1 MPTPLLSQQD
11 IEERLSQRYVEA
23 VAARAGFTTS
33 RPDLDRNGIDLQ
45 IEAGGARAPKLDV
58 QLKATINLGQ
68 PQNGSYAYPLEVK
81 NYAQLIGDTMVPR
94 ILVVLGLP
102 RDPASWLDVTQDA
115 LLLRRCAYWCSL
127 AGKLETDNKESI
139 TVHLPQEQAF
149 TIAALNDL
157 MDQAATGSLR

>member
-1 MPTPLLSQQD
+1 MPDLLLSQED

-33 RPDLDRNGIDLQ
+33 LPDLDRNGIDLQ
-45 IEAGGARAPKLDV
+45 IEAGGPRRPKLDI

-94 ILVVLGLP
+94 ILVVLDLP
-102 RDPASWLDVTQDA
+102 RDPASWLDVTPDA

-127 AGKLETDNKESI
+127 ADKPETDNKESI

-149 TIAALNDL
+149 TVAALNDL
-157 MDQAATGSLR
+157 MDRAATGSL

>member
-33 RPDLDRNGIDLQ
+33 RQDLDRNGVDLQ
-45 IEAGGARAPKLDV
+45 IEAGGPRAPKLDI

-68 PQNGSYAYPLEVK
+68 PKDGSYAYSLAVK
-81 NYAQLIGDTMVPR
+81 NYAKLIGDTVVPR
-94 ILVVLGLP
+94 ILVVLDLP
-102 RDPASWLDVTQDA
+102 RDPASWLEVTPDA
-115 LLLRRCAYWCSL
+115 LLLRRCAYWRSL
-127 AGKLETDNKESI
+127 AGEPETDNKESI
-139 TVHLPQEQAF
+139 RVYLPQEQAF
-149 TIAALNDL
+149 TVAALNDL

>member
-33 RPDLDRNGIDLQ
+33 LPDLDRNGIDLQ
-45 IEAGGARAPKLDV
+45 IEAGGPRRPKLDI
-58 QLKATINLGQ
+58 QLKATIKLGQ
-68 PQNGSYAYPLEVK
+68 PQNGSYAYSLDVK

-94 ILVVLGLP
+94 ILVVLDLP
-102 RDPASWLDVTQDA
+102 RDSEQWLDVTPDA
-115 LLLRRCAYWCSL
+115 LLLRRCAYWHSL
-127 AGKLETDNKESI
+127 KGEPETDNKESI

-149 TIAALNDL
+149 TVAALNDL
-157 MDQAATGSLR
+157 MDRAATGSLQ